1 MEEKTANIS
10 HESAVNN
17 ETQNK
22 SFTEERREVE
32 TSGAAGGLG
41 SGEVSV
47 RDGTSKEMVNKRGRG
62 RPRKYENESGVPISN
77 GSFEA
82 LPLPSTAYCST
93 KRPRGR
99 PKGTGKFQAL
109 ASIGEYMDTAGGSFT
124 PHVLPVYK
132 GEDLVNKIVS
142 FCASACRSVCVLT
155 ASGVVSSVTLCAPG
169 SSAGTLTYEGRFEI
183 LTLTGSSVV
192 SGELGTRRKTGLLS
206 VSLANPHGRVF
217 GGSVEGPL
225 IAAGPGPIQ
234 HYLNSYSFGRLVF
247 SLGVYQLIVASFKQN
262 ISREIRRKYCGGT
275 STSTNIFASSEMVNA
290 PMNQLTPGADNH
302 ENCTSSQVPV
312 TMKADTPKLD
322 TVLAENHNFNSTSLQ
337 ITDPN
342 NLQKTN
348 NLIAENRDT
357 NCSSPKMAVGSN
369 NMQTSPHSQPVSDEM
384 IDNPGC

>member
-22 SFTEERREVE
+22 SFAEERREVE
-32 TSGAAGGLG
+32 TAGGLG

-47 RDGTSKEMVNKRGRG
+47 RDGSSKEMVNKRGRG

-132 GEDLVNKIVS
+132 GEDLVSKIIS

-234 HYLNSYSFGRLVF
+234 
-247 SLGVYQLIVASFKQN
+247 LIVASFKQN

-290 PMNQLTPGADNH
+290 PMNQLTPGADNQ

-322 TVLAENHNFNSTSLQ
+322 TALAENHNFNSTSLQ

-342 NLQKTN
+342 DLQKTN

>member
-1 MEEKTANIS
+1 MEKKTANLS
-10 HESAVNN
+10 RDPAVNN
-17 ETQNK
+17 EAQNQ
-22 SFTEERREVE
+22 SLPEERREVQ
-32 TSGAAGGLG
+32 TSGAADGLG
-41 SGEVSV
+41 SGEGSV
-47 RDGTSKEMVNKRGRG
+47 RDANSKEMVNKRGRG
-62 RPRKYENESGVPISN
+62 RPRKYENGVVPISN
-77 GSFEA
+77 GSFQA
-82 LPLPSTAYCST
+82 LPPPPSVAYCST

-155 ASGVVSSVTLCAPG
+155 ASGAVSSVTLCSPG

-192 SGELGTRRKTGLLS
+192 SGELGTRRKNRLLS

-234 HYLNSYSFGRLVF
+234 
-247 SLGVYQLIVASFKQN
+247 LIVATFKQN

-275 STSTNIFASSEMVNA
+275 PTPTSTSTNIFASSEMVNA
-290 PMNQLTPGADNH
+290 PISQVTPTADEH
-302 ENCTSSQVPV
+302 DKCTSSQV
-312 TMKADTPKLD
+312 ADSPKLD
-322 TVLAENHNFNSTSLQ
+322 TVVAENHNFSSTSLQ
-337 ITDPN
+337 SSGPN
-342 NLQKTN
+342 NMQKTN
-348 NLIAENRDT
+348 NLIAEKQYD
-357 NCSSPKMAVGSN
+357 
-369 NMQTSPHSQPVSDEM
+369 
-384 IDNPGC
+384 

>member
-1 MEEKTANIS
+1 MEEKTANLS

-22 SFTEERREVE
+22 SLTEERREVE
-32 TSGAAGGLG
+32 TSGAAGGVG

-47 RDGTSKEMVNKRGRG
+47 RDGTSNKRGRG
-62 RPRKYENESGVPISN
+62 RPRKYENAVPISN

-82 LPLPSTAYCST
+82 LPLALPSVAYCST

-234 HYLNSYSFGRLVF
+234 
-247 SLGVYQLIVASFKQN
+247 LIVASFKQN

-275 STSTNIFASSEMVNA
+275 STSTNIFVSSEMVNA
-290 PMNQLTPGADNH
+290 PMNQLTPRADDH
-302 ENCTSSQVPV
+302 DKCTSSQVPV

-322 TVLAENHNFNSTSLQ
+322 TVLSENHNFNSTSLQ
-337 ITDPN
+337 STDPN

-348 NLIAENRDT
+348 NLIAENHDT

-384 IDNPGC
+384 IENTGC